1 MELPYSYIIQQ
12 IYTYCRRPLYKK
24 SNGIYNAECCIC
36 NEGTSSGKK
45 RRLFYYPKE
54 HRFQCFNCSKSW
66 TEINWLKLVSRK
78 SFLDIKKES
87 ASYENTPTTHIDTNK
102 TEERQIPPI
111 PFDSV
116 NLTDNESCEFYINKG
131 GKYSAIKKA
140 IEYCNK
146 RRLFTAINKPK
157 SIYFSFNDFIH
168 KNRIII
174 PFYSMDGK
182 VSYYQSR
189 TLNSDEY
196 PKYLS
201 KGGSKTLYGIYN
213 VDVDIP
219 YLFLFEGAID
229 AMFVKNGLA
238 MSGLELTLE
247 QSKELSR
254 FLGMEV
260 IYVFDNDKN
269 NKEVADKIRKA
280 IKAGKRIFVM
290 PDKFD
295 KYKDINEIC
304 TSLKIDEFPW
314 KFIVE
319 NSYEG
324 ARALLK
330 AG

>member
-1 MELPYSYIIQQ
+1 
-12 IYTYCRRPLYKK
+12 
-24 SNGIYNAECCIC
+24 
-36 NEGTSSGKK
+36 
-45 RRLFYYPKE
+45 
-54 HRFQCFNCSKSW
+54 
-66 TEINWLKLVSRK
+66 VSRK

-330 AG
+330 SG